1 MENLVSIIAKPTE
14 KYVHQETN
22 NYMFFSNLKQM
33 KRQCEILLK
42 LNENAVNTVLNDG
55 HDWADD
61 HITVAKENIDQVF
74 DFMVMPIL
82 AKVKSELLSEQ
93 YQINESKNCPNDP
106 TKWAASKAAAKA
118 KFDIYPSAYAN
129 GWAAK
134 NYKSKG
140 GTWKKCK
147 D

>member
-1 MENLVSIIAKPTE
+1 MENLVSIIAKPTK

-93 YQINESKNCPNDP
+93 YQINESENKPNNPELWASSLAWAKTRYKVCPSALCNG
-106 TKWAASKAAAKA
+106 AAAKR
-118 KFDIYPSAYAN
+118 
-129 GWAAK
+129 
-134 NYKSKG
+134 YKSKG
-140 GTWKKCK
+140 GTWKKIK
-147 D
+147 